1 MMNLKAPKGID
12 VESWFIECYKKYK
25 GHPLRILVGLY
36 RGNYNKFV
44 LAVIFFFIKHCPVW
58 VLPIITANIIND
70 ITSGAPDTYIN
81 IIISQL

>member
-36 RGNYNKFV
+36 LFDFTYC
-44 LAVIFFFIKHCPVW
+44 FI
-58 VLPIITANIIND
+58 A
-70 ITSGAPDTYIN
+70 
-81 IIISQL
+81 

>member
-44 LAVIFFFIKHCPVW
+44 LAVIFFFIKH
-58 VLPIITANIIND
+58 
-70 ITSGAPDTYIN
+70 
-81 IIISQL
+81 